1 MSHRCWH
8 RGLRRARSGY
18 WLSLHILLLCARG
31 WTPTQ
36 IADALVCS
44 RSSVYR
50 TVKSYRRNALFD
62 LDEDGSPTPKI
73 RTRALK
79 PTYARSLHAL
89 LKKTPS
95 VFGWCRTRWS
105 CATLSA
111 QLKVQRGLDVSASTV
126 RRWLHELDYVWK
138 RAKLVA
144 KGGDATWAPKLAR
157 IRHIAENLLANEVLI
172 FADELDIHL
181 LPKVGYQWTLRGTKV
196 EVMTPGQN
204 QKQYLAGGLDY
215 RTGRLH
221 HKVGLRKTNALFRD
235 MLDALDWY
243 YPKRKFAK
251 IWVVV
256 DNYRIHDAQAVAA
269 WLKAHPRFEL
279 IKHRSRRT

>member
-1 MSHRCWH
+1 M
-8 RGLRRARSGY
+8 
-18 WLSLHILLLCARG
+18 
-31 WTPTQ
+31 
-36 IADALVCS
+36 CS

-50 TVKSYRRNALFD
+50 TVKAYRRNALFD
-62 LDEDGSPTPKI
+62 LDEGGAPTPKI

-138 RAKLVA
+138 RGKLVA
-144 KGGDATWAPKLAR
+144 KGGDAEWAPKLAR
-157 IRHIAENLLANEVLI
+157 IRHIAENLPTNEVLI
-172 FADELDIHL
+172 FSDELDSHL
-181 LPKVGYQWTLRGTKV
+181 LPKVGYQWTRRGTKV

-243 YPKRKFAK
+243 YPKRTFAK

-256 DNYRIHDAQAVAA
+256 DNYRIHDARAVAV
-269 WLKAHPRFEL
+269 WLLAHPRFEL
-279 IKHRSRRT
+279 IKLPV